1 MGNPKLETKKDVEY
15 KDCAKRIMNSR
26 WGVDIM
32 DLYEPTYFLDWFI
45 ASPLAILEFKA
56 RYHHSGKYKHNGVP
70 TIILSLHKYN
80 KMMEFHRNTGGSGIF
95 VVWCAD
101 QLMYSKIV
109 PNEQIMPVLP
119 VITWGGRVDREK
131 DGIKGDKEPV
141 LHIPVDKF
149 KTVHIGG
156 HANEILLQGEHK
168 PQKT

>member
-15 KDCAKRIMNSR
+15 KDCAKRIMNSH

-32 DLYEPTYFLDWFI
+32 DLYEPTYFLDWFV
-45 ASPLAILEFKA
+45 ANPLAILEFKA
-56 RYHHSGKYKHNGVP
+56 RYMHSEKFP
-70 TIILSLHKYN
+70 DIFLSLHKYN
-80 KMMEFHRNTGGSGIF
+80 KMIEFHRNTGGSGLF

-119 VITWGGRVDREK
+119 AITWGGRVGREK

-156 HANEILLQGEHK
+156 HANDILLQGEHK